1 MTSTSFSVDSK
12 SKKMKSCKLFGL
24 IVLTLAIGLLTA
36 ACDSSSDGGNPDK
49 TDTGSNIDGTGGGA
63 NNNPGGNALSGMYY
77 REFEYNEYQIQF
89 NSDGSYTLTNSLGTE
104 TGAYAVSD
112 NKVTIKNFTFN
123 IYDSNTL
130 TLASIGNSNN
140 FPITFLKDGS
150 YYPVS
155 GTYSATVGGAR
166 FYWTFDSDGTCALD
180 GSANSGKDRFKWSY
194 TISERMVYA
203 TYMPVNSTSDNYKF
217 VTIDSN
223 TIKDASG
230 YLWRKQ

>member
-1 MTSTSFSVDSK
+1 
-12 SKKMKSCKLFGL
+12 MKSCKLFGL
-24 IVLTLAIGLLTA
+24 IILTLAIGFLTA
-36 ACDSSSDGGNPDK
+36 VCDSSSDGGNPDK
-49 TDTGSNIDGTGGGA
+49 SNTGSNTDGTGSGA
-63 NNNPGGNALSGMYY
+63 VNNNSGGNTLSGMYY
-77 REFEYNEYQIQF
+77 REFEYNENQIHF
-89 NSDGSYTLTNSLGTE
+89 NSDGSYTLTNSMGTE
-104 TGAYAVSD
+104 TGTYTVSD

-130 TLASIGNSNN
+130 TVSSIGNSNT

-155 GTYSATVGGAR
+155 GTYSATVGGTR

-180 GSANSGKDRFKWSY
+180 TSANSSPSRFKWSY

-203 TYMPVNSTSDNYKF
+203 TYMPVNNTSENYKF

-223 TIKDASG
+223 TIKDTNG